1 MDAQNAE
8 MVWEATEV
16 VNQTAN
22 KETPVTDTDTPT
34 TEKIET
40 KDVSKDKDSATRYQI
55 SRQKERADKA
65 EKLLAELLQ
74 KSKEKQPKFDEENDP
89 DWTKEIDY
97 KIQKGIDEWLRQSLD
112 KLWIKDTLTQIQYE
126 REQEKFFEVVEQST
140 GKFKDLW
147 IETPNREE
155 LIKALDVIDKK
166 GITPEQ
172 LIAITKLDSILSS
185 IKKPTF
191 TPWEWGKPNVER
203 PLTQEEINANIYK
216 KHWVFQK

>member
-8 MVWEATEV
+8 IVWEATEV

-22 KETPVTDTDTPT
+22 KEAPVTDTDTPT
-34 TEKIET
+34 PKIET
-40 KDVSKDKDSATRYQI
+40 KEVSKDKDSAIRYQI
-55 SRQKERADKA
+55 SRERERRIEA
-65 EKLLAELLQ
+65 EKKLAELLA
-74 KSKEKQPKFDEENDP
+74 KSKEQQPKFDEVTDP

-97 KIQKGIDEWLRQSLD
+97 KIQKWIDDWVLNALD
-112 KLWIKDTLTQIQYE
+112 KLWVKETLTQLQYE

-140 GKFKDLW
+140 SKFKDLW
-147 IETPNREE
+147 IDTPSKEE
-155 LIKALDVIDKK
+155 LIKTLDVIDKK

-191 TPWEWGKPNVER
+191 TPWDWGKPNVER